1 MRNSLKIKSGIFL
14 AVLLIAT
21 VSLLSFFI
29 LKGIKSDQEKRQE
42 TYLREQSNIANVYIE
57 QTILTES
64 NNHHDWDTEGQIYQK
79 IGPQIA
85 MQLGTITGM
94 HIFLYNSKGEKIGS
108 SGFGNFDEKLVQ
120 YALKNKVAY
129 KTVGN
134 MFYYAAPLNNGI
146 AGAVG
151 FGYSLQE
158 SNHFYHTILNLFLQF
173 GFVIIILSF
182 LIAYFYF
189 YFITNGI
196 LRLKE
201 ATEQIEQG
209 KYITTPPLER
219 TDELGKLSHGIYSMS
234 QQIEQNIITM
244 KQEQAKLNMAVKK
257 LKQLEKQQKGFIG
270 NITHE
275 FKTPLSVILAYMDL
289 LEMYRDDPTLIDDAQ
304 ENIKKEAQRLY
315 KLVEKVLQLA
325 SVEKYDFEI
334 QQEKIESSDILEELC
349 ERMSGKAKKFEVDLT
364 CDLKQGVLWIDKES
378 FYLIFINLLD
388 NAIKYNVPEGS
399 ILLTSEVKGDI
410 LNIKLQDTG
419 IGIPSDAIDKIF
431 EPFYTVNKDR
441 AKSSGGT
448 GLGLALVKQLV
459 EKQHGTIVFHSEHG
473 LGTEVF
479 LTFPLYDGK

>member
-21 VSLLSFFI
+21 VSFLGFLI
-29 LKGIKSDQEKRQE
+29 LRGIKNDQEKRQE
-42 TYLREQSNIANVYIE
+42 TYLREQSNIASVYVE
-57 QTILTES
+57 QTILAES
-64 NNHHDWDTEGQIYQK
+64 NGQVDWYEEEPIYQRL
-79 IGPQIA
+79 GPQIA
-85 MQLGTITGM
+85 MRLGTITGM
-94 HIFLYNSKGEKIGS
+94 HIFLYNDKGEKIGS
-108 SGFGNFDEKLVQ
+108 SGFGSFDPKLVQ
-120 YALKNKVAY
+120 FGLQNKIAY
-129 KTVGN
+129 KTAGD
-134 MFYYAAPLNNGI
+134 MFYYVAPLKNGLL
-146 AGAVG
+146 GAVG
-151 FGYSLQE
+151 FVYSLQE
-158 SNHFYHTILNLFLQF
+158 SNYFYHTILNLFLQF
-173 GFVIIILSF
+173 GIVVIILSF
-182 LIAYFYF
+182 LISYFYF
-189 YFITNGI
+189 YPITNGI

-209 KYITTPPLER
+209 KYITHPPLKR
-219 TDELGKLSHGIYSMS
+219 SDELGKLSQGVYSMS

-257 LKQLEKQQKGFIG
+257 LKQLEKQQKVFIG

-289 LEMYRDDPTLIDDAQ
+289 LEMYRDDPTLVDDAR
-304 ENIKKEAQRLY
+304 ENIKKEAERLY
-315 KLVEKVLQLA
+315 HLVEKVLHLA

-334 QQEKIESSDILEELC
+334 QQEKIESSEILAELC
-349 ERMSGKAKKFEVDLT
+349 ERMRGKAQKFDVDLK
-364 CDLKQGVLWIDKES
+364 CDLRQASVWMDKES

-388 NAIKYNVPEGS
+388 NAIKYNVQGGS
-399 ILLTSEVKGDI
+399 ILLTSEVKENT

-419 IGIPSDAIDKIF
+419 IGIPLEAIDKIF

-459 EKQHGTIVFHSEHG
+459 ERQQGTIVFHSEHG
-473 LGTEVF
+473 HGTEVC